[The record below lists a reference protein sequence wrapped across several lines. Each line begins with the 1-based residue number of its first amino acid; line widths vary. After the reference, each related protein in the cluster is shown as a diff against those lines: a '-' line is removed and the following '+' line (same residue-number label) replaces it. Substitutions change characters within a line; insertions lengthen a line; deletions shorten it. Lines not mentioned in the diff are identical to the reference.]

1 MPRPPEL
8 SPTEACVQLCFEAAI
23 GLGLNWAPL
32 HSAMQGLHDAALPS
46 AIGKSSFVD
55 LTDDV
60 SDTDLEVS
68 LQSGT
73 AAVITA
79 ASPLQTMLLSLL
91 CSAFDPGYVMQMQQ
105 AMEASLLETF
115 CPDTEDTVSP
125 ETHAQQQELL
135 LFYASQQAAR
145 MSPKTENQ
153 NPADTAS
160 KSPSA
165 HLQQHK
171 LQPADWHSVS
181 EIMSET
187 GHKGEAGMLQKEAS
201 SEQDAS
207 LKLRLS
213 QECSDESTSSAGV
226 NLPAQQL
233 PGDEHCCLGQSH

>member
-79 ASPLQTMLLSLL
+79 ASPLQTMLLSDVFCFRHWLL
-91 CSAFDPGYVMQMQQ
+91 HADAAGNGGQYV
-105 AMEASLLETF
+105 
-115 CPDTEDTVSP
+115 
-125 ETHAQQQELL
+125 
-135 LFYASQQAAR
+135 
-145 MSPKTENQ
+145 
-153 NPADTAS
+153 
-160 KSPSA
+160 
-165 HLQQHK
+165 
-171 LQPADWHSVS
+171 
-181 EIMSET
+181 
-187 GHKGEAGMLQKEAS
+187 
-201 SEQDAS
+201 
-207 LKLRLS
+207 
-213 QECSDESTSSAGV
+213 GV
-226 NLPAQQL
+226 FLP
-233 PGDEHCCLGQSH
+233 

>member
-1 MPRPPEL
+1 M
-8 SPTEACVQLCFEAAI
+8 
-23 GLGLNWAPL
+23 GLNEGPL
-32 HSAMQGLHDAALPS
+32 RSEMQGLHDAALPS
-46 AIGKSSFVD
+46 AVGKSSFVD

-68 LQSGT
+68 LQSGA
-73 AAVITA
+73 AAVTTA
-79 ASPLQTMLLSLL
+79 ASPLQTMLLSAVF
-91 CSAFDPGYVMQMQQ
+91 CSYPGFFTQMQQ
-105 AMEASLLETF
+105 AMEASLLGNF

-125 ETHAQQQELL
+125 EMHAQQQELL
-135 LFYASQQAAR
+135 LFYARQQAAR

-160 KSPSA
+160 KAPSA

-171 LQPADWHSVS
+171 LQPAHWHSGS
-181 EIMSET
+181 GIISET
-187 GHKGEAGMLQKEAS
+187 GHKGEAGMLKKEAS

-226 NLPAQQL
+226 SLPAQQL
-233 PGDEHCCLGQSH
+233 PGDEHCCLGQSY